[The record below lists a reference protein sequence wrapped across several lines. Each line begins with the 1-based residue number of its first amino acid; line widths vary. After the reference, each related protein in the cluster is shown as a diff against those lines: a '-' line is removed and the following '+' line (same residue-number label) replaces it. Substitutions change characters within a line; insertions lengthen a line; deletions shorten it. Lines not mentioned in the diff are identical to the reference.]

1 MHGKGEFKMKKIA
14 SVLAAC
20 ALLLAL
26 SAGCGRAAAPAASPS
41 SSAGGSSSAVSGKK
55 LKVYASFYAMY
66 DFAKKAGGGRVEVTN
81 LVPAGTE
88 PHDWE
93 PSATDIRTLE
103 QADVLVYNGAGMES
117 WVDKVVGSLENKTLV
132 AAEASKGINLMAG
145 HAEEGEEA
153 AQYDPHVWLDPKN
166 AKTELANIRDA
177 FLRADPD
184 GKDEYEANYQ
194 TYAAEFDELDKKYRD
209 AISALPKKDIVVSHQ
224 AFGYLCRAYGLNQVP
239 IEGLS
244 ADAEPD
250 PKRMGEIIDFVKKND
265 VKYIFFEELVSPK
278 VAETV
283 ASETGAKTVEF
294 NPLEGLSDEQ
304 QAAGGDYISVM
315 EQNLQVLKEAL
326 Q

>member
-1 MHGKGEFKMKKIA
+1 MKKFA

-26 SAGCGRAAAPAASPS
+26 FAGCGQGAAPAASPS
-41 SSAGGSSSAVSGKK
+41 SSAGGASAVSGKK

-66 DFAKKAGGGRVEVTN
+66 DFAKKAGGDRVEVTN

-93 PSATDIRTLE
+93 PSATDIKGLE
-103 QADVLVYNGAGMES
+103 QADVLVYNGASMES
-117 WVDKVVGSLENKTLV
+117 WVDKVLGSLENKTLV
-132 AAEASKGINLMAG
+132 AAEASKGIDLMAG

-153 AQYDPHVWLDPKN
+153 TQYDPHVWLDPEN
-166 AKTELANIRDA
+166 AKKELANIRDA
-177 FLRADPD
+177 FIQADPD
-184 GKDEYEANYQ
+184 GKDAYEANYQ
-194 TYAAEFDELDKKYRD
+194 TYAAKFDGLDKEYRE
-209 AISALPKKDIVVSHQ
+209 AVSALPKKDIVVSHQ
-224 AFGYLCRAYGLNQVP
+224 AFGYLCRAYGLNQIP

-250 PKRMGEIIDFVKKND
+250 PKRMAEIIDFVKKNG

-294 NPLEGLSDEQ
+294 NPLEGLSDEE
-304 QAAGGDYISVM
+304 QAAGKEYVSVM

>member
-1 MHGKGEFKMKKIA
+1 MYGKEEIQMKKIA

-26 SAGCGRAAAPAASPS
+26 STGCGESAAPAASPS
-41 SSAGGSSSAVSGKK
+41 SSAPAEK
-55 LKVYASFYAMY
+55 LNVYASFYAMY
-66 DFAKKAGGGRVEVTN
+66 DFAEKVGGDRVKVTN

-93 PSATDIRTLE
+93 PATTDIRALE
-103 QADVLVYNGAGMES
+103 RADVLVCNGASMEG
-117 WVDKVVGSLENKTLV
+117 WVDKVVGSLENKKLV
-132 AAEASKGINLMAG
+132 AVEASKGIDLMAG

-153 AQYDPHVWLDPKN
+153 TQYDPHVWLDPEN
-166 AKTELANIRDA
+166 AKKELANIRDA
-177 FLRADPD
+177 FGQADPD
-184 GKDEYEANYQ
+184 GKGAYEANYE
-194 TYAAEFDELDKKYRD
+194 TWAAKFDDLDKEYRD
-209 AISALPKKDIVVSHQ
+209 AVSGLPRKDIVVSHQ

-250 PKRMGEIIDFVKKND
+250 PKRMSEIIDFVKKND

-294 NPLEGLSDEQ
+294 NPLEGLSDEE
-304 QAAGGDYISVM
+304 QAAGKEYVSVM